1 MPFADLLPALP
12 PAIPPATLALLA
24 AFAFAAG
31 LVDAVVGGGGLIQVP
46 AALVLLRGV
55 PVLTILGTGK
65 TASLV
70 GTSAAA
76 VRYARRVALPWRA
89 LLPAGLVAAGC
100 SWVGARAVSLLN
112 PMLLKPLLLGLLV
125 ALWGYTMAKP
135 DLGAHHRPR
144 FPPDRERWAVLAV
157 AVALGFY
164 DGFFGPGTGSLLV
177 FALVGWLGYDFL
189 RASASAKV
197 IHVCT
202 NLGGWFYFGFH
213 HQVLWLAAV
222 PMAAANLAGSLVGTR
237 LALRGGTRVIR
248 VFFLVIVAVLIG
260 RLTGEVAGWW

>member
-1 MPFADLLPALP
+1 ML
-12 PAIPPATLALLA
+12 LALLPETTPA
-24 AFAFAAG
+24 ALALLCAFAFAAG

-55 PVLTILGTGK
+55 PIPTILGTGK
-65 TASLV
+65 TAALV

-76 VRYARRVALPWRA
+76 VRYARQVALPWRS

-100 SWVGARAVSLLN
+100 SWLGARAVSLLS
-112 PMLLKPLLLGLLV
+112 PALLKPLLLGLLL
-125 ALWGYTMAKP
+125 ALWAYTMAKP
-135 DLGAHHRPR
+135 TLGADHQPR
-144 FPPDRERWAVLAV
+144 YAPATERWAVLAI

-197 IHVCT
+197 INVCT
-202 NLGGWFYFGFH
+202 NLGGWLYFGPT
-213 HQVLWLAAV
+213 HQVLWAAAL
-222 PMAAANLAGSLVGTR
+222 PMAAANLTGSLVGTR
-237 LALRGGTRVIR
+237 LALRGGSGVVRI
-248 VFFLVIVAVLIG
+248 FFLVIVAVLIG